1 VSWEAGDTAA
11 AARDVRQA
19 YSALAEQVLARGH
32 RDNPAYV
39 ATKALVDWDLVE
51 DVPPDGCNVLN
62 VGCFEPIDE
71 MHFAHRV
78 GHWTAVD
85 VNPDAIAMA
94 ARLADQEMP
103 PRLRRRVEF
112 RVEDA
117 TRLSFADGSFDL
129 AVSFSAI
136 EHIPG
141 REARRAAMA
150 EMSRVVRPGGHVV
163 ITVPNRYS
171 TFRFAHARNLRT
183 QPDYGYA
190 YLYGPRELRREM
202 EACGL
207 SILRFSSEYH
217 GLIALPSWIP
227 RPAKDLLFP
236 LVYLGE
242 RIGCVARKGEER

>member
-1 VSWEAGDTAA
+1 MSWDAGDRTA

-39 ATKALVDWDLVE
+39 ATKALVDWDLME
-51 DVPPDGCNVLN
+51 DVPLDGARVLN

-78 GHWTAVD
+78 GRWTAVD

-94 ARLADQEMP
+94 SRIADQEMP
-103 PRLRRRVEF
+103 PQLRRRVEF

-117 TRLSFADGSFDL
+117 TRLSFADGTFDL

-141 REARRAAMA
+141 AAARRAAMT
-150 EMSRVVRPGGHVV
+150 EMVRAVRPGGHVV

-171 TFRFAHARNLRT
+171 TFRFAHARNLKTRS
-183 QPDYGYA
+183 DYGFA

-207 SILRFSSEYH
+207 SIRRFSSEYH

-227 RPAKDLLFP
+227 RLVKDGLFP

-242 RIGCVARKGEER
+242 RIGCVARKEARR